1 MVKTIFLDI
10 ATNPSS
16 ITGNTYSDAG
26 STGLTEVVLGNDIDN
41 TASKATSVTYTCAND
56 GTNTQVYLVYGVKW
70 IGEVL
75 LMVLIILGV
84 CQVLGLDIYEL
95 IKGVI

>member
-1 MVKTIFLDI
+1 MIKTYL
-10 ATNPSS
+10 A
-16 ITGNTYSDAG
+16 YS
-26 STGLTEVVLGNDIDN
+26 
-41 TASKATSVTYTCAND
+41 
-56 GTNTQVYLVYGVKW
+56 VKW
-70 IGEVL
+70 IGEIL